1 MFSMSSKLTAE
12 NIDLLSSL
20 RTGIGFDSHR
30 FSDNRKLV
38 LGGVEID
45 YSFGLQGHSDAD
57 VVIHAIIDSLLS
69 AAGEGDIGKLFP
81 DTDPAYKNINSLE
94 LLSRVCKILKKK
106 SVIIINV
113 DTVVICE
120 APKIGP
126 YIDSMKKKLSD
137 ALGGLPVSRIGI
149 KGKTTEKMGFTG
161 RREGIAVQAVSLISL
176 SENFT

>member
-1 MFSMSSKLTAE
+1 MSSKLNSE
-12 NIDLLSSL
+12 NINLLSSL

-45 YSFGLQGHSDAD
+45 YSLGLQGHSDAD
-57 VVIHAIIDSLLS
+57 VLIHAVIDSLLS
-69 AAGEGDIGKLFP
+69 PAGEGDIGQLFP

-94 LLSRVCKILKKK
+94 LLYRVYQMLKKK
-106 SVIIINV
+106 SLSVINI
-113 DTVVICE
+113 DTIVICE
-120 APKIGP
+120 TPKIGP
-126 YIDSMKKKLSD
+126 YIDAMKKNISE

-161 RREGIAVQAVSLISL
+161 RQEGIAVQAVSLVIL
-176 SENFT
+176 SV